1 MFQPMTRV
9 FNRVPVRQII
19 ETGYEINKSL
29 LIKYFL
35 EARVLQLSVN

>member
-9 FNRVPVRQII
+9 FNRVPVWQII

-29 LIKYFL
+29 LIKYIL